1 MAITLLA
8 AGATLILNACQA
20 PLLPAALETTTQ
32 SAGSSSPSSGSQ
44 TSGSP
49 SSGSQTS
56 GSQSGTSQPNGAQTS
71 TSQPPLPL
79 VQAYQSDKFVD
90 SIGVG
95 IHMTYTDTNYY
106 SQWPTVFNDL
116 QWLGVRHVRDGYY
129 DFPAGTPYVEE
140 HRQLASA
147 GIKTDY
153 VMPVNSSTTSATVQ
167 SIAQKVGDME
177 AVEAPNECDLAG
189 DCGTTAAQSM
199 SNMLA
204 FLPTVDASG
213 VAAGVPVFGPSLADY
228 TSYSQVGNLSSKMT
242 QNNLHVYFVG
252 RNPGNSGWGGY
263 DTQGNSY
270 GSIPFWLDMANQ
282 DAPNMPVN
290 ITETGY
296 VMVPQPQPYNISLAT
311 GASYIPRSLLLT
323 FMHGVKRTYIYELLD
338 EVSSPGYGLIDSNMN
353 PKPAFL
359 ALQGLIASLWDE
371 GPSFT
376 PGKLAMSLAG
386 GDSTV
391 KQILFQKR
399 DGSFWLV
406 LWLEQ
411 SSWDPVNLVNTPVTP
426 EKVTLKL
433 NTNYVVTNIGT
444 IQTSGNMHWIS
455 TGGSTQIIT
464 VSDAVTLVK
473 ILPE

>member
-1 MAITLLA
+1 MAITLFTACA
-8 AGATLILNACQA
+8 ALVLSACQ
-20 PLLPAALETTTQ
+20 PSFLPASLQAITQSASAQSTSSSSSPGSSQTGSSQTSSSQTTTTQ
-32 SAGSSSPSSGSQ
+32 
-44 TSGSP
+44 T
-49 SSGSQTS
+49 
-56 GSQSGTSQPNGAQTS
+56 GTATS
-71 TSQPPLPL
+71 TWTPSLPQ
-79 VQAYQSDKFVD
+79 VQAYQADKFVD

-106 SQWPTVFNDL
+106 SQWPLVFNDL

-129 DFPAGTPYVEE
+129 NFPAGTPYVAE

-153 VMPVNSSTTSATVQ
+153 VMPVNSTTTSATVA

-189 DCGTTAAQSM
+189 DCGSTAAQSM

-213 VAAGVPVFGPSLADY
+213 SAAGVPVFGPSLADY

-252 RNPGNSGWGGY
+252 RNPGNAGWGGY
-263 DTQGNSY
+263 DAQGNSY

-282 DAPNMPVN
+282 DAPSMAVN

-323 FMHGVKRTYIYELLD
+323 FMHGVKRTYVYELLD

-359 ALQGLIASLWDE
+359 ALQNLIANLWDE

-376 PGKLAMSLAG
+376 PGKLAYSLTG
-386 GDSTV
+386 GGSTL
-391 KQILFQKR
+391 KQVLFQKR

-411 SSWDPVNLVNTPVTP
+411 SSWDPVNLVTTPVTP
-426 EKVTLKL
+426 QNVTLKL
-433 NTNYVVTNIGT
+433 NTKYAVTNIGT

-455 TGGSTQIIT
+455 TGGSTQTIS
-464 VSDAVTLVK
+464 VSDAVTIVK